1 METAVHEASLDEYP
15 LPRACHLDAEI
26 MRIFQ
31 GAGLS
36 DQIGKLVE
44 PSQGMEF
51 VDSKGERL
59 FTYEDFERSPILG
72 WFEDYVFQQPHLDR
86 VLREG
91 LERFPDVELIL
102 GSEVTDLDS
111 VDAQFVVACDG
122 ASSNTRR
129 NLGIGLADWGF
140 DQYWLVVDLI
150 LDGDDGLPP
159 VIQQV

>member
-72 WFEDYVFQQPHLDR
+72 WFE
-86 VLREG
+86 E
-91 LERFPDVELIL
+91 
-102 GSEVTDLDS
+102 
-111 VDAQFVVACDG
+111 
-122 ASSNTRR
+122 
-129 NLGIGLADWGF
+129 
-140 DQYWLVVDLI
+140 
-150 LDGDDGLPP
+150 
-159 VIQQV
+159 

>member
-1 METAVHEASLDEYP
+1 MPQVAVIGCGPVGALLANLLGVAGVETSVHEASLDSYP

-36 DQIGKLVE
+36 DQVERLVE
-44 PSQGMEF
+44 PSRGMEF
-51 VDSKGERL
+51 VDADGTRL

-72 WFEDYVFQQPHLDR
+72 WCEDYVFQQPELDR

-91 LERFPDVELIL
+91 LERFPNVELTL

-111 VDAQFVVACDG
+111 VDA
-122 ASSNTRR
+122 
-129 NLGIGLADWGF
+129 
-140 DQYWLVVDLI
+140 
-150 LDGDDGLPP
+150 
-159 VIQQV
+159 